1 MSVGVTRHLLRIYT
15 KLVYGM
21 DSSLKRTINVQDGS
35 TINCSLLP
43 IVFGNLCKVSPSNKY
58 LATSIY
64 IFRAIPNC
72 TKNLIVVFCYSAAE
86 VSKYF
91 VSYIENF

>member
-43 IVFGNLCKVSPSNKY
+43 IVFWQSLQ
-58 LATSIY
+58 SIS
-64 IFRAIPNC
+64 FQ
-72 TKNLIVVFCYSAAE
+72 
-86 VSKYF
+86 
-91 VSYIENF
+91 